1 MREREPKHNN
11 DRKLKKEKQSR
22 AAAADVA
29 TAARTVAVVVGIA
42 NLSAN
47 AIGICNEYLNK
58 RTNTH
63 TRAQRGNRSKRS
75 SIKLTEVLSKVH
87 A

>member
-1 MREREPKHNN
+1 MSLTTDQHNERTKKQQ
-11 DRKLKKEKQSR
+11 RKKKEKQSR

-29 TAARTVAVVVGIA
+29 GTAAAAARTVAVVVGIA

-58 RTNTH
+58 RTNTQA
-63 TRAQRGNRSKRS
+63 TGAKG
-75 SIKLTEVLSKVH
+75 V

>member
-1 MREREPKHNN
+1 MSEPKNN
-11 DRKLKKEKQSR
+11 NEQKEKQSR

-29 TAARTVAVVVGIA
+29 GTAAAAAARTVAVVVGIA

-58 RTNTH
+58 RTNTQSH
-63 TRAQRGNRSKRS
+63 SEATGAKG
-75 SIKLTEVLSKVH
+75 V

>member
-1 MREREPKHNN
+1 MRAREPKNNN

-29 TAARTVAVVVGIA
+29 PARTVAVVVGIA

-63 TRAQRGNRSKRS
+63 TLAHSEATGAK
-75 SIKLTEVLSKVH
+75 
-87 A
+87 

>member
-1 MREREPKHNN
+1 MSLTTDQHNERTKKQQ
-11 DRKLKKEKQSR
+11 RKKKEKQSR

-29 TAARTVAVVVGIA
+29 GTAAAARTVAVVVGIA

-63 TRAQRGNRSKRS
+63 SHSEATGAKG
-75 SIKLTEVLSKVH
+75 V